1 MKKSIVS
8 FVLVTLFLSLAGGGM
23 VTASKPNNAQA
34 EELNLPENAVEVSP
48 GVFLS
53 WKIKG

>member
-1 MKKSIVS
+1 MKKLIVR
-8 FVLVTLFLSLAGGGM
+8 FVLVTLFLSIAGVGM

-53 WKIKG
+53 WKING